1 MVFAML
7 SIITKMV
14 KKKQHQKRID
24 NKPRPMVY
32 FWFEEARNIFANKL
46 FREKE
51 VFERVINE
59 WRSFDMVFFPITQEP
74 QHIPDTILNGFEI
87 KMLLISG
94 DDEEEKGELLN
105 NLTTRLSIGDK
116 RRKILERLPKYT
128 MMVMYGDG
136 AFTIKFKDD
145 ENFRNLVNT

>member
-1 MVFAML
+1 
-7 SIITKMV
+7 
-14 KKKQHQKRID
+14 
-24 NKPRPMVY
+24 
-32 FWFEEARNIFANKL
+32 L

-51 VFERVINE
+51 IFERVINE

-94 DDEEEKGELLN
+94 DDEEEKDELLK

-116 RRKILERLPKYT
+116 RRKMLERLPKYT

-145 ENFRNLVNT
+145 EKFRNLVNT